1 MQRMD
6 ELLVGPNSLRLRDDM
21 DEDEMAR
28 GLDHLMEQN
37 ETDLPFLA
45 SYGADMD
52 GMGID
57 VDALFLGV
65 ETFLSS
71 RRVKFDSDE
80 KCIKY
85 NSTCITKH
93 EEGCLSKLN
102 TRICPLF
109 TATWTVLASSK
120 ERCMETNRNFR
131 SSFRCGAENTVAS
144 SSDWSNTAF
153 SYAVRLPS
161 PIQRLQGLERV

>member
-1 MQRMD
+1 MRRMV
-6 ELLVGPNSLRLRDDM
+6 ELLVGPNFLRLRDDM

-93 EEGCLSKLN
+93 EEGLLIEIEHEDLPLVHSDLDRVGFFQGTLHGDKSKLSV
-102 TRICPLF
+102 I
-109 TATWTVLASSK
+109 
-120 ERCMETNRNFR
+120 
-131 SSFRCGAENTVAS
+131 
-144 SSDWSNTAF
+144 
-153 SYAVRLPS
+153 
-161 PIQRLQGLERV
+161 LQMWGGEHRRFLERLVEHCV